1 MKSAVVPSVAPLV
14 TTLDVTAAAHVVL
27 NATADAVAA
36 ICEMRPSDDTVAPLI
51 GPRPVDDVVVLS
63 AALAAA
69 LGDAVDGEFRH
80 QAQRMP
86 LVSRRLL
93 LEGVS
98 PSDVR
103 PEELLADLHLD
114 EPTAAAARRGLDS
127 ASAVVRVP
135 GLLPPAACARLR
147 AAVDAERQQKCDSV
161 DGAPDHQLNLSPAR
175 LEQLIGSEAAEA
187 LWQLAGAGA
196 RDDAELFVRRYTA
209 DSRPW
214 TPFHVDTSR
223 ATINV
228 ALSDDASHGGGD
240 LLACYDGAVRR
251 VGRGEGEATVHA
263 ATLLHGVSLMRS
275 GVRYSLIVFV
285 GRRAEDATSAADGAA
300 EAEALAALLADDVFG
315 ARCVRALGSAGTA
328 TARARYARLRERADL
343 GVLIERVVARYNAA
357 HLRPTEIGKGTVD
370 AVAYSLRALLTYAEE
385 LDADG

>member
-1 MKSAVVPSVAPLV
+1 MSAACAVLPTPPPPLLPAMTAVAPP
-14 TTLDVTAAAHVVL
+14 AML
-27 NATADAVAA
+27 NATLD
-36 ICEMRPSDDTVAPLI
+36 MPLI

-69 LGDAVDGEFRH
+69 LGDVPLDGEFRH

-93 LEGVS
+93 LEGAS

-103 PEELLADLHLD
+103 PEELLADLQLD
-114 EPTAAAARRGLDS
+114 ETTVAAARLGLDS

-161 DGAPDHQLNLSPAR
+161 DGAPDHQLNLSPRR

-196 RDDAELFVRRYTA
+196 RDDAEVFVRRYTA

-251 VGRGEGEATVHA
+251 IGRGEGEATVHA

-285 GRRAEDATSAADGAA
+285 GRRAEDATSAADGTA
-300 EAEALAALLADDVFG
+300 EAEALAALLADDAFG
-315 ARCVRALGSAGTA
+315 VRCVRALGAAGA
-328 TARARYARLRERADL
+328 EAARARYARMRERGDDL
-343 GVLIERVVARYNAA
+343 GAAVERVVARYNAP

-370 AVAYSLRALLTYAEE
+370 AVAFSLRALLTYAEE